1 MAHCANV
8 TPQRRMCR
16 RDLFLNFNNV
26 IDLIMTLRFLKL
38 EGQEGN
44 THMARPRKSPEL
56 EAEQRTYRFNK
67 QLFRQF
73 EDDCARHLSNPKLV
87 LEALILHWLEAK
99 QGVRTA
105 ISERHRDRFGVS
117 SGED

>member
-1 MAHCANV
+1 
-8 TPQRRMCR
+8 
-16 RDLFLNFNNV
+16 
-26 IDLIMTLRFLKL
+26 
-38 EGQEGN
+38 
-44 THMARPRKSPEL
+44 MARPRKSPEL

-105 ISERHRDRFGVS
+105 ISERHRDRFGVT

>member
-1 MAHCANV
+1 
-8 TPQRRMCR
+8 
-16 RDLFLNFNNV
+16 
-26 IDLIMTLRFLKL
+26 
-38 EGQEGN
+38 
-44 THMARPRKSPEL
+44 MARPRKSPEL
-56 EAEQRTYRFNK
+56 EAEQRTYRFNN

-99 QGVRTA
+99 QGVRTT
-105 ISERHRDRFGVS
+105 ISERHRDRFGVT